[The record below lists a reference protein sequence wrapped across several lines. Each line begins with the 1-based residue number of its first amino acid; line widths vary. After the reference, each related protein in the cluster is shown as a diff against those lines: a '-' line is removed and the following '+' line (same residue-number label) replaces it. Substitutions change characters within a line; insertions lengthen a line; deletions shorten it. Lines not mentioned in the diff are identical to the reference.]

1 MPPDRGV
8 VLVTVYKL
16 LRGASALLGA
26 AALAVVV
33 ITGHAPQLHD
43 LVEHLSEHWTSGV
56 SSRLSAYVL
65 RALEAH
71 HVWIVTAALALDG
84 AFTSLEGFALYRGY
98 TWGPWLVVGATSL
111 LLPFEAVAWLRRPTL
126 GRALLLALNAL
137 VAAYLARRA
146 LREQRAAARAL

>member
-1 MPPDRGV
+1 MWSDRGV

-26 AALAVVV
+26 GALVV
-33 ITGHAPQLHD
+33 IVVTGHAPQLHD
-43 LVEHLSEHWTSGV
+43 VVEHMSEHWTSGV
-56 SSRLSAYVL
+56 STRLSAFVL
-65 RALEAH
+65 RALDARR
-71 HVWIVTAALALDG
+71 VWIVTAALALDG
-84 AFTSLEGFALYRGY
+84 GFTSLEGFALYRGY

-111 LLPFEAVAWLRRPTL
+111 LLPFELWAWLRRPTL
-126 GRALLLALNAL
+126 GRGLLLVLNAL